1 MLRIAPLSRQDQRTL
16 RQWQHQANPRLAQRA
31 RLILWAAQGW
41 SVPALARVF
50 HGCRRTVRRWF
61 HAFLDQG
68 LAGLQGHPIGRPPHA
83 RSSGD
88 SAKVCDQTGAASRRV
103 PVVPLS
109 VPEVRRI
116 FNHLASMVP
125 GRSDQFWHWSIYRR
139 YKQALAMRS
148 HFVKRGAKPPDFEYL
163 RL

>member
-1 MLRIAPLSRQDQRTL
+1 MLRMAPLSRQDQRIL
-16 RQWQHQANPRLAQRA
+16 RQWQDQAIPQLAKRA
-31 RLILWAAQGW
+31 RFILWAAQGW

-50 HGCRRTVRRWF
+50 HCCRRTVRRWL

-68 LAGLQGHPIGRPPHA
+68 LAGLQGRPIGRPPHA
-83 RSSGD
+83 RSRDD
-88 SAKVCDQTGAASRRV
+88 SARSCNPTDPSKRLV

-116 FNHLASMVP
+116 FNHLASRAS
-125 GRSDQFWHWSIYRR
+125 GKSDQFWHWSIYRR

-148 HFVKRGAKPPDFEYL
+148 HYAKHKAKPPDFEYL

>member
-16 RQWQHQANPRLAQRA
+16 RQWQDQAHPRLAQRA

-50 HGCRRTVRRWF
+50 HCCRRTVRRWV

-88 SAKVCDQTGAASRRV
+88 SAKSSDQMGAAKRRV

-109 VPEVRRI
+109 VPEIRRI
-116 FNHLASMVP
+116 FNHLAAMAP
-125 GRSDQFWHWSIYRR
+125 GRSDLFWHWSIYRR

-148 HFVKRGAKPPDFEYL
+148 HYHQHGAQPPVFEYL

>member
-1 MLRIAPLSRQDQRTL
+1 MLRIAPLSRQDQRIL
-16 RQWQHQANPRLAQRA
+16 RQWQGQATPRLAQRA

-50 HGCRRTVRRWF
+50 HCCRRTVRRWL

-68 LAGLQGHPIGRPPHA
+68 LVGLQGHPLGRPPHA
-83 RSSGD
+83 RSCGD
-88 SAKVCDQTGAASRRV
+88 SAKACDQASAHKRLV
-103 PVVPLS
+103 PVAPLS

-116 FNHLASMVP
+116 FNHLLPSAP
-125 GRSDQFWHWSIYRR
+125 GRPDQFWHWSTYRR

-148 HFVKRGAKPPDFEYL
+148 HYHKRGAKPPDFEYL

>member
-16 RQWQHQANPRLAQRA
+16 RQWQNQATPRLAQRA
-31 RLILWAAQGW
+31 QLILWAAQGW

-50 HGCRRTVRRWF
+50 HCCRRTVRRWL

-68 LAGLQGHPIGRPPHA
+68 LAGLRGHPLGRPPHA
-83 RSSGD
+83 RACHD
-88 SAKVCDQTGAASRRV
+88 SATPCDQASAHKRLV

-116 FNHLASMVP
+116 CNHLVLSTP
-125 GRSDQFWHWSIYRR
+125 GRADQFWHWSTYRR

-148 HFVKRGAKPPDFEYL
+148 HFHKRGAKPPDFEYL

>member
-1 MLRIAPLSRQDQRTL
+1 MLRIAHLSRQDQRTL
-16 RQWQHQANPRLAQRA
+16 RQWQDQADPRLAQRA
-31 RLILWAAQGW
+31 RFILWSAQGW

-50 HGCRRTVRRWF
+50 HCCRRTVRWWF

-83 RSSGD
+83 RSRDD
-88 SAKVCDQTGAASRRV
+88 SARSCDQPDTPKRLV

-116 FNHLASMVP
+116 FNHLTSMAP

-148 HFVKRGAKPPDFEYL
+148 HYRKHSAKPPDFEYL

>member
-1 MLRIAPLSRQDQRTL
+1 MLRIAPLSRQDQRIL
-16 RQWQHQANPRLAQRA
+16 HQWPHQAHPRLAQRA
-31 RLILWAAQGW
+31 CLILWGAQGW

-50 HGCRRTVRRWF
+50 HCCRRTVRRWF

-88 SAKVCDQTGAASRRV
+88 SAKPCDQTDPSTRRV

-116 FNHLASMVP
+116 FNHLAAMAP
-125 GRSDQFWHWSIYRR
+125 GRSDLFWHWSTYRR

-148 HFVKRGAKPPDFEYL
+148 HYAKRGAKPPDFEYL